1 MPDSLEQAM
10 TFGAGTAI
18 PDSTGMLDGEGGGS
32 GEPHDPSSSGS
43 DGEIAACACSCDEL
57 VATDVASEDF
67 KAHIA
72 AGEEPSMTELSG
84 FMRCANTCQREYMIC
99 RMEQA
104 DAEKKAE
111 QEKRDQQ
118 KGTPDSCDCS
128 CQQMTANN
136 ERAKELE
143 KLFAAGG
150 NVPLEDIMSLTRC
163 AEVCQQ
169 QHMACIM
176 EKKEIRGH
184 PLAVSG
190 QPAQSNPDASHH
202 FILMAVT

>member
-1 MPDSLEQAM
+1 
-10 TFGAGTAI
+10 
-18 PDSTGMLDGEGGGS
+18 
-32 GEPHDPSSSGS
+32 
-43 DGEIAACACSCDEL
+43 IAACACSCDEL
-57 VATDVASEDF
+57 AATDVASEDF
-67 KAHIA
+67 KARIA
-72 AGEEPSMTELSG
+72 AGEEPSMAELSG

-163 AEVCQQ
+163 AEVCQK

-176 EKKEIRGH
+176 EKK
-184 PLAVSG
+184 
-190 QPAQSNPDASHH
+190 
-202 FILMAVT
+202 